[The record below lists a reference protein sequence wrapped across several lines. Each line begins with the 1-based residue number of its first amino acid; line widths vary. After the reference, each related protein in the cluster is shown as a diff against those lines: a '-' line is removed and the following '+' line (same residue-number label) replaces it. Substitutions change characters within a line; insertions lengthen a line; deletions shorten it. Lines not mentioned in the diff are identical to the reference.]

1 MTEHNNLISV
11 IVPVYN
17 VELYLAECINSILK
31 QSFSNFEL
39 LLIDDGSTDHSSLI
53 CQEYVLKDS
62 RIKYYK
68 KSNGGLSDARN
79 YGIKK
84 SIGKYITFIDSDDY
98 IDENYLKILFDSLI
112 SNNAD
117 ISIANY
123 RRIDELGNISY
134 DLLPGKKM
142 ILSPIEAMEYIL
154 YQKYISISVT
164 AKLYKANLFCKI
176 NFPYGKLYE
185 DIITLPQLIF
195 NSDKIVYLPDVLL
208 NYRIRTGSIT
218 ESNFKEKDMDMLYNA
233 LDILKYVKEH
243 NFSSLIKPIQSY
255 IYSKCSTLVILI
267 SKTNVKNNKKYLYF
281 VWKYIRKYR
290 IKVLLDTKA
299 RKLNRLGSLVS
310 FFGYR
315 VYIFIYNLFKKR

>member
-1 MTEHNNLISV
+1 MAEHNNLISV

-112 SNNAD
+112 SNNAY

-123 RRIDELGNISY
+123 
-134 DLLPGKKM
+134 
-142 ILSPIEAMEYIL
+142 
-154 YQKYISISVT
+154 
-164 AKLYKANLFCKI
+164 
-176 NFPYGKLYE
+176 
-185 DIITLPQLIF
+185 
-195 NSDKIVYLPDVLL
+195 
-208 NYRIRTGSIT
+208 
-218 ESNFKEKDMDMLYNA
+218 
-233 LDILKYVKEH
+233 
-243 NFSSLIKPIQSY
+243 
-255 IYSKCSTLVILI
+255 ILI
-267 SKTNVKNNKKYLYF
+267 Y
-281 VWKYIRKYR
+281 
-290 IKVLLDTKA
+290 
-299 RKLNRLGSLVS
+299 
-310 FFGYR
+310 
-315 VYIFIYNLFKKR
+315 